1 MLKHLHFL
9 RNKQKINISQYPTL
23 EKCFFGAVIL
33 SKNAGFDRHQYSGY
47 RIGFDKHG
55 SFSFRGVGLSRNVI
69 IFEIDMSSFVHVD
82 NKKKIF

>member
-1 MLKHLHFL
+1 M
-9 RNKQKINISQYPTL
+9 NISQYPTL
-23 EKCFFGAVIL
+23 EKCFFGAVSL

-47 RIGFDKHG
+47 RIGCDKHG

-82 NKKKIF
+82 NKKKIFWVWLKVLNKD